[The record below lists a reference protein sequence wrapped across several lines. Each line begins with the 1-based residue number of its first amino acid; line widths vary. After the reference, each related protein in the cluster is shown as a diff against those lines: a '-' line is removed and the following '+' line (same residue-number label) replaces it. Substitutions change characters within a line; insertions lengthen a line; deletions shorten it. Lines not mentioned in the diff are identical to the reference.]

1 MIFKRN
7 FLYKVMPSLDD
18 IHADKYVED
27 IIVNFANSEYS
38 KGQRITEQDE
48 VHEKLYFLREGSCLV
63 EYKTSPGRTVK
74 LVEIGVG
81 SIVGEECLFS
91 SENKSTFTTIVI
103 SQKARFL
110 TLTRK
115 YCQKSIPLLTLQ
127 NLKMAYDFKE
137 RARFGYITKVQG
149 EGDLGWGLDQ
159 ANPKAKKKKPLTGI
173 ARLRG
178 KGSI

>member
-38 KGQRITEQDE
+38 KGMRITDQDE
-48 VHEKLYFLREGSCLV
+48 VQDKLHFLREGSCLV
-63 EYKTSPGRTVK
+63 EYKTLSGRTVK

-81 SIVGEECLFS
+81 SILGEECLFS
-91 SENKSTFTTIVI
+91 AESKSTFTTIVI

-110 TLTRK
+110 TLTKK

-127 NLKMAYDFKE
+127 SLKIAYDLKE
-137 RARFGYITKVQG
+137 RARFSYITRVEG
-149 EGDLGWGLDQ
+149 EGDLG
-159 ANPKAKKKKPLTGI
+159 
-173 ARLRG
+173 
-178 KGSI
+178 